1 MVSYCLG
8 ITIYKKDEGTHTE
21 IKEKIE
27 EIVEKVKSDKD
38 FGKHFKEDPIKALEG
53 VLGTDLADEQ
63 VKALIEGVKAKVN
76 LDELGDKAG
85 DFLGGAMDKVKGLFG
100 KK

>member
-1 MVSYCLG
+1 M
-8 ITIYKKDEGTHTE
+8 E

-27 EIVEKVKSDKD
+27 EIVEKVKS
-38 FGKHFKEDPIKALEG
+38 
-53 VLGTDLADEQ
+53 
-63 VKALIEGVKAKVN
+63 
-76 LDELGDKAG
+76 DKAG

>member
-1 MVSYCLG
+1 M
-8 ITIYKKDEGTHTE
+8 DFD

-38 FGKHFKEDPIKALEG
+38 FAAKFTSDPIKAVESLVG
-53 VLGTDLADEQ
+53 VDLPDDKLQ
-63 VKALIEGVKAKVN
+63 PLVDGVKAKLAAHEAGGLLN
-76 LDELGDKAG
+76 KA
-85 DFLGGAMDKVKGLFG
+85 KGFF